1 VRDQPSWSSR
11 WSQVSTITDLIPVS
25 QGQNPRASMILPR
38 RPCVRSTPVTRP
50 AQPPE
55 PSPDRAAV
63 PPPLVVAASLVAVEA
78 AMLVVF
84 GVVELRSLETSKLTM
99 GVTTSLFF
107 GVYGAG
113 LGFCG
118 WQLYRLRSWT
128 RAPVVLAQLIQL
140 GVAWSFREGATTFVS
155 VLLTVVALVVL
166 AGIFHP
172 AALRALAQA
181 DGEDQTG
188 PH

>member
-1 VRDQPSWSSR
+1 
-11 WSQVSTITDLIPVS
+11 
-25 QGQNPRASMILPR
+25 M
-38 RPCVRSTPVTRP
+38 TRP

-140 GVAWSFREGATTFVS
+140 GVAWSFREGATTIVS

-166 AGIFHP
+166 AGVFHP